1 MRADSSS
8 DKCHAQLLRLR
19 PARHPPPASGVQRRG
34 ARIVLGGAFEI
45 LGLVSLFSTT
55 ALLLVIVVLM
65 AQNVWS
71 IAAAL
76 VLALNSAKPVVA

>member
-1 MRADSSS
+1 MRNCFGFALRGT
-8 DKCHAQLLRLR
+8 HLL
-19 PARHPPPASGVQRRG
+19 PAAFSAV
-34 ARIVLGGAFEI
+34 ALVLGGAFEI

-76 VLALNSAKPVVA
+76 VLALRSAKPVVA

>member
-1 MRADSSS
+1 
-8 DKCHAQLLRLR
+8 
-19 PARHPPPASGVQRRG
+19 
-34 ARIVLGGAFEI
+34 
-45 LGLVSLFSTT
+45 VSLFSTT

-76 VLALNSAKPVVA
+76 VLALRSAKPVVA